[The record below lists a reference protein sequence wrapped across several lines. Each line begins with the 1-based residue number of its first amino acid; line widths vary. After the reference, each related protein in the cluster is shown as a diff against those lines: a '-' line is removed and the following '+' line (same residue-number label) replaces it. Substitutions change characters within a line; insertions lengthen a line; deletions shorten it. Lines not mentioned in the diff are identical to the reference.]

1 MLQRK
6 HLSFTKNNRKGL
18 FHMSKILS
26 FEEIEKYKQQIK
38 ELFAEKAST
47 KVYDTWADTFEI
59 ESIDKKRVFVVYYGE
74 RRVKKFKRK
83 CKKLL
88 KKSKSSS

>member
-1 MLQRK
+1 M
-6 HLSFTKNNRKGL
+6 G
-18 FHMSKILS
+18 KILNI
-26 FEEIEKYKQQIK
+26 EEIEKYKKQIK

-59 ESIDKKRVFVVYYGE
+59 ESIDKKRVVVAYHGK

-83 CKKLL
+83 CKKTL
-88 KKSKSSS
+88 KSCARVATGKRKL